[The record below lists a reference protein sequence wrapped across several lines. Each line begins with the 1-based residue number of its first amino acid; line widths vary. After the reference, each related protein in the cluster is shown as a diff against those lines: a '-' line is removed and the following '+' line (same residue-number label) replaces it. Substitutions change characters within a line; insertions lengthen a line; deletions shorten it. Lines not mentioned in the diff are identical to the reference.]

1 MARGIFDKRIKA
13 SNKLIFL
20 VLAFLMIAFLV
31 HYINSG
37 GLANDIAKHGFIVIA
52 GIAFMIFWAYGVLFR
67 GGVGGKKRRK

>member
-1 MARGIFDKRIKA
+1 MARGIFDKRIKG

-37 GLANDIAKHGFIVIA
+37 GLANDIAKHGLLVIVI
-52 GIAFMIFWAYGVLFR
+52 IAFIIVWVYAVLFKS
-67 GGVGGKKRRK
+67 GMGGKKRR